1 MYYLRLAH
9 MIQNNTFF
17 GAKSIDERF
26 ILDGQ
31 TYKLISI
38 GRFAPQKNEKKTS
51 ARTRERK
58 SEHKFHK
65 DLIINRYSQK

>member
-9 MIQNNTFF
+9 MIQNNTFLR
-17 GAKSIDERF
+17 AKSIDERF

-38 GRFAPQKNEKKTS
+38 KKMKKKPPLELAREKVNTS
-51 ARTRERK
+51 FIK
-58 SEHKFHK
+58 
-65 DLIINRYSQK
+65 I

>member
-38 GRFAPQKNEKKTS
+38 GRFAPPKNEKKPPHELAREKVNTS
-51 ARTRERK
+51 FIK
-58 SEHKFHK
+58 
-65 DLIINRYSQK
+65 I